1 MHPTIFSNLSQVDV
15 LFIIISLFLLYILLK
30 NLKSLFFPN
39 KSEKDEVLQNRLS
52 NEKIRIEKEANELKR
67 VNGLE
72 KTNNKL
78 IKNLYSKILE
88 FKSLATDK
96 ERFHFLIK
104 IPSWQIED
112 FTNEVK
118 KINLAFYV
126 KFIWYFDHFSTSLYG
141 TLRKGPTV
149 LIHRDSNEIIVRTNN
164 GTYISFDGGCNFAH
178 N

>member
-1 MHPTIFSNLSQVDV
+1 MILIFSNQLIQEMHPTIFSNLSQVDV

-96 ERFHFLIK
+96 ERLDLINE

-112 FTNEVK
+112 FINKIKEVNPQ
-118 KINLAFYV
+118 IYM
-126 KFIWYFDHFSTSLYG
+126 
-141 TLRKGPTV
+141 V
-149 LIHRDSNEIIVRTNN
+149 L
-164 GTYISFDGGCNFAH
+164 
-178 N
+178 